1 MGLGKE
7 LTGSGGAIA
16 LTIASAK
23 RLWLAAGPDSPKMM
37 PRLTASVTPD
47 LNRREHGVVPR
58 QARGACQFRGAGGA
72 AMVIAPVRLAL

>member
-23 RLWLAAGPDSPKMM
+23 RLWLAAGQISQDGAPALP
-37 PRLTASVTPD
+37 PRSRQTSIDGSMAWCQG
-47 LNRREHGVVPR
+47 RQEEHVNFAALEGR
-58 QARGACQFRGAGGA
+58 QW
-72 AMVIAPVRLAL
+72 